1 MAQRATA
8 LKEDIDLLHEED
20 LEHAPAVSVGLFL
33 KQRRETLNLSIQ
45 NIASKIRVRAFY
57 LEAIEMGE
65 FEKIPGTLYLS
76 GFIKLYA
83 RVLNLDG
90 EELLRRLDL
99 DRVEPTISERPIY
112 LSSNLEP
119 SRMAYYLSGGIACFS
134 LLLMYIVF
142 FTDTQTEPTK
152 EPAPIMEVSAPPVIK
167 SLVPST
173 EEATSPSPESS
184 LPTPTESSKE
194 TLPATT
200 ETSPTPVESMT
211 TTIPTSH
218 HQLTLT
224 ATRDCWLDV
233 RRNDIVLFSRILKA
247 GESFIIDNPSDC
259 TMSVGNAG
267 GLRMI
272 YENKDLAPLGKLSE
286 VIKNVH
292 IKELLPSAH

>member
-20 LEHAPAVSVGLFL
+20 FDHTPAVSVGLFL
-33 KQRRETLNLSIQ
+33 KQKRETLNLSIQ

-83 RVLNLDG
+83 RILNLDG
-90 EELLRRLDL
+90 EELLRRLNL

-119 SRMAYYLSGGIACFS
+119 SRMAYYLSGGIACLS
-134 LLLMYIVF
+134 LLLVYIVF
-142 FTDTQTEPTK
+142 FTDTQIEPTK
-152 EPAPIMEVSAPPVIK
+152 DPAPVMEVSAPPVIK
-167 SLVPST
+167 NPASLIEDAPHPPQ
-173 EEATSPSPESS
+173 EAS
-184 LPTPTESSKE
+184 LPTPTETSPKTFS
-194 TLPATT
+194 TTT
-200 ETSPTPVESMT
+200 ETSPTLAESIT
-211 TTIPTSH
+211 TTTPTSH
-218 HQLTLT
+218 NQLTLT
-224 ATRDCWLDV
+224 ATKDCWLDV

-247 GESFIIDNPSDC
+247 GESLMIDNPDNC
-259 TMSVGNAG
+259 TMSAGNAG

-272 YENKDLAPLGKLSE
+272 YENKDLPPLGKLAE
-286 VIKNVH
+286 VVKNVH